1 MKEQLIINFITLQ
14 QQFRIL
20 HWQTKSYARHIA
32 YGGIY
37 ENLDELI
44 DKFVEIYMGKY
55 GRVEF
60 SSGEGTIV
68 LKNTSTL
75 GLNEFLNQNVDFL
88 MSLSE
93 SLNQTKDTD
102 LLNIRDEMTGEIN
115 KLKYLLTLK

>member
-88 MSLSE
+88 MRSE
-93 SLNQTKDTD
+93 EHTSELQSH
-102 LLNIRDEMTGEIN
+102 
-115 KLKYLLTLK
+115 

>member
-1 MKEQLIINFITLQ
+1 MKETLITNFITLQ

-37 ENLDELI
+37 DSLDDLI
-44 DKFVEIYMGKY
+44 DNFVEVYMGKY

-60 SSGEGTIV
+60 TSGEGSIV
-68 LKNTSTL
+68 LKNTSVL
-75 GLNEFLNQNVDFL
+75 GLNEFLNQNIEFL
-88 MSLSE
+88 ISLTD

-102 LLNIRDEMTGEIN
+102 LLNIRDEMMGEIN
-115 KLKYLLTLK
+115 KLKYLLTLS

>member
-88 MSLSE
+88 MSLTE
-93 SLNQTKDTD
+93 SLNQVKDTD

>member
-88 MSLSE
+88 MSLTE